1 MTPIIVKKSSE
12 GMPPRVASTVLFQG
26 GNFLMI
32 QHNGDEYRLQLTQN
46 NKLILT
52 K

>member
-1 MTPIIVKKSSE
+1 MTNIVLNKTPEIISPK
-12 GMPPRVASTVLFQG
+12 VASTVLFQG
-26 GNFLMI
+26 GNFLKI
-32 QHNGDEYRLQLTQN
+32 EHNGDEYRLQLTQN

>member
-1 MTPIIVKKSSE
+1 MTDTILKETPEVTPLK
-12 GMPPRVASTVLFQG
+12 VASTALFQG

-32 QHNGDEYRLQLTQN
+32 EHNGGEYRLQLTQN

>member
-1 MTPIIVKKSSE
+1 MLNK
-12 GMPPRVASTVLFQG
+12 MPEDISPKVASTELLQG
-26 GNFLMI
+26 GKFLLI
-32 QHNGDEYRLQLTQN
+32 QHNGDEYRLQLTRN